1 MFLAQPQH
9 GVLAFCP
16 KESRVAHGQAVQS
29 PLTFT
34 FWARTKDHCME
45 IPGGFWASSLFN
57 AVRWIPD
64 SFPQPYQH
72 FCASSDGHWLSCD
85 CATKPQHPEEQGWS
99 LGDLAAPCC
108 QNNYLLWIFFCALIA
123 ASEAAAAEVTGWLET
138 SPGWHSWGFLTDFS
152 PNLCKKLHENE
163 GFVQIW
169 SQTCWH
175 WGEEGLHRL
184 WIECLRGCT
193 NSELSIWGAA
203 VPLCSRVRAS
213 ALCLLLHRLRLLPA
227 FVAVFFWISR
237 KEEN

>member
-152 PNLCKKLHENE
+152 LTCVRSSMKTRGLCRSDLRPVGTE
-163 GFVQIW
+163 V
-169 SQTCWH
+169 
-175 WGEEGLHRL
+175 R
-184 WIECLRGCT
+184 RGCT
-193 NSELSIWGAA
+193 DSELSVWGAA
-203 VPLCSRVRAS
+203 QTLNWVSEGLQCLSAAGWGPQLCACCSTGWDC
-213 ALCLLLHRLRLLPA
+213 CLLLLL
-227 FVAVFFWISR
+227 FSS
-237 KEEN
+237 E